1 MDKLYYIVCEEKG
14 ATLFEGKFQG
24 RTRGAAIKFL
34 KAQIGRQSL
43 AGVVFT
49 VTEIPVPVIREIVGA
64 IMRGESI
71 AAPTAASPAAPV
83 AQPAAEV
90 PAKAV
95 RFDAFEKPEAPA
107 NGDGDVRWAEI
118 RRFYRECRSPKKTAA
133 RFCVSVNTI
142 KARVRR
148 EGW

>member
-49 VTEIPVPVIREIVGA
+49 VTEIPVPIIREIVEA
-64 IMRGESI
+64 IMRGEPI

-83 AQPAAEV
+83 AQPE
-90 PAKAV
+90 PEAKVV

-118 RRFYRECRSPKKTAA
+118 RRFYKECRSPKKTAQ

>member
-43 AGVVFT
+43 AAVVFT
-49 VTEIPVPVIREIVGA
+49 VTEIPVPLIREIVEA
-64 IMRGESI
+64 IMRGEPI

-83 AQPAAEV
+83 PPPQPE
-90 PAKAV
+90 AKVV
-95 RFDAFEKPEAPA
+95 RFDAFQKPEAPA
-107 NGDGDVRWAEI
+107 NGDVRWAEI
-118 RRFYRECRSPKKTAA
+118 RRFYRECRSPKKTAG

>member
-14 ATLFEGKFQG
+14 STLFEGKFQG

-49 VTEIPVPVIREIVGA
+49 ITEIPVPIIREIVEA
-64 IMRGESI
+64 IMKGEPI
-71 AAPTAASPAAPV
+71 AAPTAAAPV
-83 AQPAAEV
+83 SQAEPEA
-90 PAKAV
+90 PAKVV

-107 NGDGDVRWAEI
+107 NGDVRWAEI
-118 RRFYRECRSPKKTAA
+118 RRFYRECRSPKKTAE

>member
-14 ATLFEGKFQG
+14 VTLFEGKFQG

-34 KAQIGRQSL
+34 KQSIGRQSL

-49 VTEIPVPVIREIVGA
+49 ITEIPVPIIREIVA
-64 IMRGESI
+64 SILKGEPVT
-71 AAPTAASPAAPV
+71 APTAASPVAPV
-83 AQPAAEV
+83 PQPEEKV
-90 PAKAV
+90 V

-107 NGDGDVRWAEI
+107 NGDVRWAEI
-118 RRFYRECRSPKKTAA
+118 RRFYRECRSPKKTAE

>member
-14 ATLFEGKFQG
+14 ATLFDGKFQG

-49 VTEIPVPVIREIVGA
+49 ITEIPVPLIREIVQA
-64 IMRGESI
+64 IMRGEPVI
-71 AAPTAASPAAPV
+71 ASPAAKPAAPV
-83 AQPAAEV
+83 SQPA
-90 PAKAV
+90 PASSSKVV
-95 RFDAFEKPEAPA
+95 RFDAFENGEPSA
-107 NGDGDVRWAEI
+107 NGEARWTEI
-118 RRFYRECRSPKKTAA
+118 RRFYRECRSPKKTAVQF
-133 RFCVSVNTI
+133 RVSINTI
-142 KARVRR
+142 KARIRR

>member
-49 VTEIPVPVIREIVGA
+49 VTEIPVPIIREIVGA
-64 IMRGESI
+64 IMKGEPI
-71 AAPTAASPAAPV
+71 AAPTAVSPAASV
-83 AQPAAEV
+83 QQPAPE
-90 PAKAV
+90 AKVV

-107 NGDGDVRWAEI
+107 NGDVRWAEI
-118 RRFYRECRSPKKTAA
+118 RSFYRECRSPKKTAE